1 MRVMV
6 IAGTRPEI
14 IKTAPVVHALRGR
27 DWANTLGMRDIDC
40 AIIATG
46 QHGALASQAFSD
58 VGLGPDF
65 SLDMGTGAAGLTE
78 TASQILSIAKPTG
91 RRAPPADLLLVQGDT
106 NSALAGAMAGWYGRL
121 PVAHV
126 EAGLR
131 SGDER
136 DPFPEEANRRL
147 IARFTALHFAPTR
160 RAAEN
165 LRTEGIDPAHII
177 VTGNTVVDALSHAQ
191 DDTAPLPCA
200 LAHGH
205 RLVTVTCHRRDNWH
219 DGILAVCKAVTALA
233 ANDTMLQ
240 IAFVLHG
247 NPALAAAVRQAL
259 GDTPRISLLPPQPFA
274 QFIALLRVSALV
286 ITDSGGVQEEAVSL
300 GRPVLVCRAS
310 SERPEGLDSGLME
323 IVGIQPQ
330 TITARAQARLAL
342 SPTPPPAVN
351 PYGDG
356 AAGPRIAE
364 ALLRWHAGLTPYLP
378 AQRQFDAAG
387 VAAA

>member
-14 IKTAPVVHALRGR
+14 IKTAPVVRALRAR
-27 DWANTLGMRDIDC
+27 DLANTIGLRDIDC
-40 AIIATG
+40 PIIATG
-46 QHGALASQAFSD
+46 QHGAMASQAFAD
-58 VGLGPDF
+58 VGLSPDF
-65 SLDMGTGAAGLTE
+65 SLDMGNGAAGLTE
-78 TASQILSIAKPTG
+78 MASQILSIAKPVALKT
-91 RRAPPADLLLVQGDT
+91 PQADLLLVQGDT

-147 IARFTALHFAPTR
+147 IARFSALHFAPTR

-165 LRTEGIDPAHII
+165 LRLEGIDPAQIM
-177 VTGNTVVDALSHAQ
+177 VTGNTVVDAMVHAK
-191 DDTAPLPCA
+191 DADAPLPCA
-200 LAHGH
+200 VAAGH

-219 DGILAVCKAVTALA
+219 DGVLAVCQAVATLA
-233 ANDTMLQ
+233 ASNADLQ
-240 IAFVLHG
+240 VAFVLHG
-247 NPALAAAVRQAL
+247 NPALAAAIRQAL
-259 GDTPRISLLPPQPFA
+259 GNAPRVSLLPPQPFA
-274 QFIALLRVSALV
+274 HFIALLRASALV

-323 IVGIQPQ
+323 IVGIQPE
-330 TITARAQARLAL
+330 TIAARAHARLKQGPT
-342 SPTPPPAVN
+342 SPPTFN

-356 AAGPRIAE
+356 GAGPRIAE
-364 ALLRWHAGLTPYLP
+364 ALMRWHGGLTPYLP
-378 AQRQFDAAG
+378 AERQFNPDDAK
-387 VAAA
+387 AA

>member
-27 DWANTLGMRDIDC
+27 DLANTLGMRDIEC

-46 QHGALASQAFSD
+46 QHGEMASQAFAD
-58 VGLGPDF
+58 VGLDPDF
-65 SLDMGTGAAGLTE
+65 SLNMGRGAAGLTE
-78 TASQILSIAKPTG
+78 MASQILSIAKPAG
-91 RRAPPADLLLVQGDT
+91 RQAPPADLLLVQGDT

-147 IARFTALHFAPTR
+147 ISRFTALHFAPTR

-165 LRTEGIDPAHII
+165 LRTEGIDPAQIM
-177 VTGNTVVDALSHAQ
+177 VTGNTVVDALNHAQ
-191 DDTAPLPCA
+191 PDAALLPCA
-200 LAHGH
+200 VAPTQ

-219 DGILAVCKAVTALA
+219 DGVLAVCQAVLALA
-233 ANDTMLQ
+233 AHDNNLH

-247 NPALAAAVRQAL
+247 NPQLAAAVRQAL
-259 GDTPRISLLPPQPFA
+259 GDPPRVSLLPPQSFA
-274 QFIALLRVSALV
+274 QFIALLRASALV
-286 ITDSGGVQEEAVSL
+286 ITDSGGVQEEAVTL

-323 IVGIQPQ
+323 IVGTDPE
-330 TITARAQARLAL
+330 TIVARAQARLAQ
-342 SPTPPPAVN
+342 SPTQPPTVN

-364 ALLRWHAGLTPYLP
+364 ALLRWHAGLMPYLP